1 MSLPLSESSG
11 KILSLASEESK
22 ALKHYY
28 LGAEHVFI
36 ALMKVA
42 DAEVNAVLKE
52 FNLSAEQLCEAMR
65 KALKPGTGSP
75 EPRGMV
81 VTPRQRK
88 ISALSQEI
96 AQRFKFPSVEP
107 LHIFLAIV
115 HEGQGQPVHLLRKMG
130 VDIERLR
137 MELILHLKKKLYDQ
151 KADELSKNTPF
162 LNKVGRDLTAM
173 ARAGTLTP
181 VIGREDVIR
190 KVAQV
195 LTRKTKNNP
204 IILGDAGVGKT
215 AIVEGL
221 AQAIVGAH
229 APPEIKDKR
238 IIEINF
244 GSLLSGTKYRG
255 EFEQKIQEMIEETK
269 KNPHIVL
276 FIDEF
281 HTIAGTGRTEE
292 GTLDAANILKPALTR
307 GEVRCIGATTIED
320 YRRIIEKDPAL
331 ERRFQTIILEEP
343 SKEETLE
350 ILKGIKEAYENHHRV
365 YYTEEAL
372 KSAVELSQ
380 RYIWDRRLPDKAIDL
395 IDQAAAQ
402 KQLHTLNMDHLE
414 FMEISRT
421 GARRI
426 KEITKED
433 IAEVISSWTGIPL
446 SRITEEE
453 SQRLLKLEETLK
465 KRVLG
470 QEEAIEAVARV
481 VRNSKVGLD
490 NPCRPNGVFL
500 FLGPTGVGKTELA
513 KALAEFL
520 FDNESRLIRFDMSEF
535 QEAHSVSK
543 LIGAPPGYIGYDEE
557 GQLTGKVRTNPY
569 SVLLFDEIEKAHD
582 AIFDVFLQIF
592 DEGILTDSHGR
603 RVNFCNTIIIMTSN
617 IGADIFNEKGNIGF
631 SRLGDDDMRLKQ
643 IDLRIKEAVKDKFRP
658 ELLNRIDQI
667 VIFRHLGYSEIKRI
681 IEKFIGR
688 INERLVD
695 RKICVELEESAYDV
709 LMEMGYSR
717 EFGAREM
724 ERTINKVI
732 SSPLAEAILLGR
744 FKAGD
749 IVKIRGE
756 GNSLSFACAVEV
768 T

>member
-65 KALKPGTGSP
+65 KALKPGTGSA

-426 KEITKED
+426 KEITKDD
-433 IAEVISSWTGIPL
+433 IAEVISNWTGIPL

-617 IGADIFNEKGNIGF
+617 IGADIFNDKGNIGF

-643 IDLRIKEAVKDKFRP
+643 IDQRIKEAVKDKFRP

-688 INERLVD
+688 INERLAD

-749 IVKIRGE
+749 VVKIRGE

-768 T
+768 V

>member
-52 FNLSAEQLCEAMR
+52 FNLSAYQLAEAMR
-65 KALKPGTGSP
+65 RALKPGTGAP

-151 KADELSKNTPF
+151 KAEDLSKNTPF

-215 AIVEGL
+215 AVVEGL

-343 SKEETLE
+343 SKKETLE
-350 ILKGIKEAYENHHRV
+350 ILNGIKQVYENHHRV

-372 KSAVELSQ
+372 MAAVELSQ

-402 KQLHTLNMDHLE
+402 KQLHTLNMDHFE

-421 GARRI
+421 GTRRI

-446 SRITEEE
+446 SKITEEE
-453 SQRLLKLEETLK
+453 SRRLLKLEESLK

-481 VRNSKVGLD
+481 VRNAKVGLD

-520 FDNESRLIRFDMSEF
+520 FDNEARLIRFDMSEF

-582 AIFDVFLQIF
+582 AVFDVFLQIF

-603 RVNFCNTIIIMTSN
+603 RVNFCNTIVIMTSN
-617 IGADIFNEKGNIGF
+617 IGADIFNDKGNIGF
-631 SRLGDDDMRLKQ
+631 SRLGDDDAKFKQ
-643 IDLRIKEAVKDKFRP
+643 LDQRVKEVVKNKFRP

-667 VIFRHLGYSEIKRI
+667 IIFRHLGYSEIRLI
-681 IEKFIGR
+681 IEKFIR
-688 INERLVD
+688 RTNERLAD
-695 RKICVELEESAYDV
+695 RKISIELEESAYDV
-709 LMEMGYSR
+709 LMEIGYSR

-724 ERTINKVI
+724 ERTITKFI
-732 SSPLAEAILLGR
+732 TSPLAEAILQGD
-744 FKAGD
+744 FKEGD
-749 IVKIRGE
+749 VVKVIGD
-756 GNSLSFACAVEV
+756 GNSLSFGCTVEV
-768 T
+768 K